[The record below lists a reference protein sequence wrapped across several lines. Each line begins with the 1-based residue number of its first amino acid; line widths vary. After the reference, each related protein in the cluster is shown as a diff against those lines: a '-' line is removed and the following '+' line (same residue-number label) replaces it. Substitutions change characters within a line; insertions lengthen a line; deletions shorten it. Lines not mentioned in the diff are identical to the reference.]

1 MVTMKQLNS
10 FLSKS
15 ALFAVVLLGFLLAD
29 LPASA
34 QSTYAATTRQFS
46 VTAGALGSAFQP
58 NYTSTGG
65 VESNPDY
72 LFGVGAYV
80 DVRLTRWVQ
89 IEGESRWLRINPNL
103 NFNEANYLIGLREPL
118 RSFGKTTPYAKV
130 LYGLGTADFLTGKA
144 SNLAFG
150 GGVDYKLSKKFS
162 LRAIDF
168 EYQRWRT
175 TPTLSPYGFS
185 VGLGYKIF

>member
-1 MVTMKQLNS
+1 MKRSNS
-10 FLSKS
+10 ILYKS
-15 ALFAVVLLGFLLAD
+15 ALFSVVLLGILHTA
-29 LPASA
+29 LPAGA
-34 QSTYAATTRQFS
+34 QATYAATARQLS

-80 DVRLTRWVQ
+80 DVRLTRWIQ
-89 IEGESRWLRINPNL
+89 IEGESRWLRFNPNL

-118 RSFGKTTPYAKV
+118 PHYRKATPYAKV
-130 LYGLGTADFLTGKA
+130 LYGLGTADFLTGNA
-144 SNLAFG
+144 SSLVFG

-168 EYQRWRT
+168 EYQRWKT
-175 TPTLSPYGFS
+175 TPTLKPYGFS
-185 VGLGYKIF
+185 VGIGYKIF